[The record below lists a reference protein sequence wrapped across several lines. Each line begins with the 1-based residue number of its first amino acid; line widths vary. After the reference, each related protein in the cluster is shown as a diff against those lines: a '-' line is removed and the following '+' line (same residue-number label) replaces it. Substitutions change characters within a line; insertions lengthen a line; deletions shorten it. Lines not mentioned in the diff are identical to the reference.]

1 MKNQYSFRL
10 TTTLLPTDTS
20 AKTTQVINK
29 TDSNGNKFYPNF
41 TEETVVLTND
51 DRTIIETTR
60 ATCNNWTLTF
70 VKRWLSDDD
79 SETQIA
85 NRKLTWNPWT
95 LCFITAWA
103 SDYIDPDDD
112 RTWQWDQTYL
122 WKALYKWALETEKW
136 VKYPHFDSVADL
148 EDYWTPFGWMFAVV
162 DSTWELYRY
171 NAVTEEWSVVTT
183 STPTN
188 PEMASTSVI
197 WTVRWATDAEFEA
210 WTATGSQWELL
221 VATPAQIQSVTPSM
235 DLNYTAI
242 NQWTDEIKN
251 PNESDTISYTATKSG
266 FLFIY
271 WQENIYQWKLVAELS
286 VSWATTFPNKVPWT
300 YLYQTSSSNYWS
312 MTMHIEHNEIIPVK
326 AWETVNITLTI
337 RNDQSLWPSTS
348 WIQQACIRWFF
359 YFW

>member
-29 TDSNGNKFYPNF
+29 TDSSGNKFYPNF

-122 WKALYKWALETEKW
+122 WKATYKWRLITEKW
-136 VKYPHFDSVADL
+136 VEYPHFDSL
-148 EDYWTPFGWMFAVV
+148 EDLQAYWTPFGWMFAVV
-162 DSTWELYRY
+162 DADWELYRY
-171 NAVTEEWSVVTT
+171 NAETETWSVVTT
-183 STPTN
+183 STPVQPTK
-188 PEMASTSVI
+188 ASTI
-197 WTVRWATDAEFEA
+197 AIGTVRWATDAEFQA

-221 VATPAQIQSVTPSM
+221 VATPAQIQNATPTVWFT
-235 DLNYTAI
+235 YTQI
-242 NQWTDEIKN
+242 KDWSDEIATAWQ
-251 PNESDTISYTATKSG
+251 SASVSYTPAKSW
-266 FLFIY
+266 LLVIR
-271 WQENIYQWKLVAELS
+271 WNETIYQWKLVAELTI
-286 VSWATTFPNKVPWT
+286 SWSAVNSAYPVWT
-300 YLYQTSSSNYWS
+300 SIDDLPSSSYWN
-312 MTMHIEHNEIIPVK
+312 MNIVFPHLEYIPVIW
-326 AWETVNITLTI
+326 WETITITLTI
-337 RNDQSLWPSTS
+337 KNDPSFSWATS
-348 WIQQACIRWFF
+348 WIQQCCIWWFF
-359 YFW
+359 SF

>member
-29 TDSNGNKFYPNF
+29 TDSSGNKFYPNF

-112 RTWQWDQTYL
+112 RIWQWDQTYL

-136 VKYPHFDSVADL
+136 VKYPHFDSLEDL

-162 DSTWELYRY
+162 DSDWELYRY
-171 NAVTEEWSVVTT
+171 NDVEEEWAVVTT
-183 STPTN
+183 STPVQ
-188 PEMASTSVI
+188 PAKASTTAI

-221 VATPAQIQSVTPSM
+221 VATPAQIQSVTPSN
-235 DLNYTAI
+235 DLHVVDI
-242 NQWTDEIKN
+242 NQQINVQWTPWD
-251 PNESDTISYTATKSG
+251 SSSYSYTATRAWFINYRWTEKLYNWKSV
-266 FLFIY
+266 FSM
-271 WQENIYQWKLVAELS
+271 NISSTNWLETQGTFFDSRDTMWSLSCRISHKEIVPIAEWETITFTLS
-286 VSWATTFPNKVPWT
+286 VNQWDFTP
-300 YLYQTSSSNYWS
+300 
-312 MTMHIEHNEIIPVK
+312 E
-326 AWETVNITLTI
+326 
-337 RNDQSLWPSTS
+337 TS
-348 WIQQACIRWFF
+348 WSWWAKILKFF